1 MQHQIKVA
9 AKKNNVGSQVLWTC
23 EILGAQYTIIIIM
36 IFMKKAYD
44 FLVSQEQKRGTRGH
58 QVLQ

>member
-36 IFMKKAYD
+36 IFVKKA
-44 FLVSQEQKRGTRGH
+44 
-58 QVLQ
+58 